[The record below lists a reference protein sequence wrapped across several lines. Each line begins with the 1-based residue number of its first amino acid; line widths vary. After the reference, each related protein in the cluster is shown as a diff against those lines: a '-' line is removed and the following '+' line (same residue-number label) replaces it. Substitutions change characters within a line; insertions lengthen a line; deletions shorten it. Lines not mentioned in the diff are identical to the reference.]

1 MVYFDLVSILFGT
14 SIPTSFNI
22 LVKMFLHFNNIY
34 SEPRP
39 GQPSVHVVT
48 TTATFITISW
58 SVPSGSVVTSY
69 EVMWQRDTSGE
80 CPDEDEGG
88 STINTDRTTINYN
101 ISGLEED
108 SLYRIT
114 VTAVNS
120 ITSIVSDTVTVIT
133 EEAGERKLS
142 S

>member
-1 MVYFDLVSILFGT
+1 MLWIGSCSNFHCY
-14 SIPTSFNI
+14 
-22 LVKMFLHFNNIY
+22 NNIY
-34 SEPRP
+34 SEIRP

-69 EVMWQRDTSGE
+69 EVMWQRDTSVG
-80 CPDEDEGG
+80 CSDEDEGS
-88 STINTDRTTINYN
+88 STINTDHITTNYN
-101 ISGLEED
+101 ISGLEEG

-133 EEAGERKLS
+133 EETGER
-142 S
+142 